1 MAQASAPTQTSLY
14 DLDFSLWLEATASH
28 LRTGDFERVDLE
40 NLIEEIEALGRS
52 EKRELRNR
60 LEVLLA
66 HILKRVYIDSAYD
79 NRGWQLTIATQR
91 QELRKILEDSPSLKS
106 YAIGIFDRA
115 FADALELLR
124 EEYRGVAFPDRWQ
137 FSRELEA
144 ILHETFWENG
154 KTD

>member
-1 MAQASAPTQTSLY
+1 MTQTPTQTLLY

-28 LRTGDFERVDLE
+28 LKARDFDRIDLE

-79 NRGWQLTIATQR
+79 NRGWQLTILTQR
-91 QELRKILEDSPSLKS
+91 QDLRKILEDSPSLKS
-106 YAIGIFDRA
+106 YFTSVFDRS
-115 FADALELLR
+115 FTNALELVR
-124 EEYRGVAFPDRWQ
+124 EEYRGVSFSDRWQ
-137 FSRELEA
+137 FGREIEA
-144 ILHETFWENG
+144 ILNEAFWDND
-154 KTD
+154 KVK

>member
-1 MAQASAPTQTSLY
+1 MTQTPTQTLLY

-28 LRTGDFERVDLE
+28 LKARDFDRIDLE

-79 NRGWQLTIATQR
+79 NRGWQLTILTQR
-91 QELRKILEDSPSLKS
+91 QDLRKILEDSPSLRS
-106 YAIGIFDRA
+106 YFISVFDRA
-115 FADALELLR
+115 FTDALEMVR
-124 EEYRGVAFPDRWQ
+124 EEYRGVSFPDRWQ
-137 FSRELEA
+137 FDREIEA
-144 ILHETFWENG
+144 ILNEAFWDND
-154 KTD
+154 KVK